1 MADITGAIV
10 GIDWLGITFTPEG
23 IGDIHTPKRNQ
34 FRDLVIFA
42 ASIALGCDPRDWV
55 DTDQGQWGYRQTM
68 IGPGGAKIYSDFP
81 GADHFHIAFPG
92 KACVLIS
99 ETRMRSWLNFAISH
113 RGKATRID
121 VKLDD
126 YDYVILPA
134 DVLRAIQGPDCVTH
148 ARRWNTNQ
156 GGTVGSAEITGHTV
170 KLGQPSSRQ
179 LLRVYDKGQES
190 NGKILA
196 IRWELQSRKAPA
208 ESLMGLMANGVWG
221 EVIHTRLVSFV
232 DFRDANFAKNTVA
245 KVRDR
250 PRLDWYSRLVA
261 SALKAPSY
269 PPTAPR
275 TAEDVVAWLDNQV
288 GTSLAV
294 AYKYWGDDISPLYPI
309 IDAGAK
315 RFKPKHLAI
324 LAGAG

>member
-1 MADITGAIV
+1 MEDITGAIV
-10 GIDWLGITFTPEG
+10 GVDWLGITFTPEG
-23 IGDIHTPKRNQ
+23 INDIYTPRTNQ

-42 ASIALGCDPRDWV
+42 AGVALGCDPRDWV
-55 DTDQGQWGYRQTM
+55 DMDQSQWGYQRM
-68 IGPGGAKIYSDFP
+68 LLGPGGAKILFDFP
-81 GADHFHIAFPG
+81 GADHFHISFPG
-92 KACVLIS
+92 KACALIS

-113 RGKATRID
+113 KGKATRID

-126 YDYVILPA
+126 YDYVIMPA
-134 DVLRAIQGPDCVTH
+134 DVLRAMQGPDCVTH
-148 ARRWNTNQ
+148 ARKGNTIQ
-156 GGTVGSAEITGHTV
+156 GWTVGSTEITGHTV

-190 NGKILA
+190 NGKIMA
-196 IRWELQSRKAPA
+196 IRWELQSKKAPA
-208 ESLMGLMANGVWG
+208 ESLMGLLATGVWG

-232 DFRDANFAKNTVA
+232 DFRDSHVAVNTVA

-250 PRLDWYSRLVA
+250 PRLDWYAQLVA

-275 TAEDVVAWLDNQV
+275 TAEDVVTWLDTQV